1 MQLKPEEII
10 RKFQKDATLLKFALE
25 RKIPIKIAA
34 VSVEHFKE
42 NFDKEGFVDNSLTK
56 WEEVKR
62 RQSDKV
68 KGASSTRR
76 ILTGKTGNLGRS
88 IQYSIGRGTILIH
101 SDLPYAEVHNEGLR
115 AGRGKGFT
123 MPKRQFIGDSKELE
137 DKIKSI
143 IEQELDKILK
153 P

>member
-10 RKFQKDATLLKFALE
+10 RKFQKDAAELKLALE

-42 NFDKEGFVDNSLTK
+42 NFDKEGFVDKSLTK

-68 KGASSTRR
+68 KGAAKTRR
-76 ILTGKTGNLGRS
+76 ILTGSGNLGRS
-88 IQYSIGRGTILIH
+88 IQSTIGRGTILIH

-115 AGRGKGFT
+115 AGKGKGFT

-137 DKIKSI
+137 DKIKNI